1 MSFSLAKYFFQ
12 RAVAKITDDKDMM
25 RELSDER
32 KAEKRERNQELKDKQ
47 RARKEVQKEK
57 KKRNGEAV
65 AAEVK
70 PEDLECSLCFGD
82 PIQLNTKNFFSSDL
96 FNKYYNRVI
105 ADSQKA
111 DDLNYI
117 FVSLDEAKAKCQ
129 KSSTFAPTKCTGI
142 LIYTKTEEFH
152 ANVITGKKGYV
163 SKRERFTHPLEDPRT
178 ARRGLLS
185 KRKTRQV
192 TRYLVYDEDPKL
204 LSTVKPNTNAAR
216 FAAMNP
222 VFIPAPA
229 CAALAAAAAAAGPP
243 KPTMCFTTTIQLGP
257 TNFFKSDAFDK
268 WFKMVQ
274 TVAGGSKDVFTFDTL
289 ELAKAKCQTIRDCK
303 GIIVIKDG
311 GSSGKLIYIVYTG
324 DTKLVNTVTNGSTA
338 KQYASLNPQFIPAI
352 SCKALADAEERKTF
366 SVKRMFKRAFGVT
379 MNILH
384 IFLFIALGVFG
395 ASLATN
401 LNVYRGWPY
410 RLLYAIYG
418 FVFFFVVIPYVL
430 LWRWLYQKKRP
441 RFYALIPLIGSPI
454 ENNLLATLLSWFTFE
469 PDDEMEFL
477 DGCRA

>member
-1 MSFSLAKYFFQ
+1 MVNFAWYFLQ

-25 RELSDER
+25 RELSEER

-47 RARKEVQKEK
+47 RARKEVLKEK
-57 KKRNGEAV
+57 KKLNGEAV
-65 AAEVK
+65 AKPVK
-70 PEDLECSLCFGD
+70 PEDLEGSRCFGD
-82 PIQLNTKNFFSSDL
+82 PIQLNTKNFFSSDV
-96 FNKYYNRVI
+96 FNKYYNKII

-111 DDLNYI
+111 DDLDYI

-129 KSSTFAPTKCTGI
+129 KSSALFPTKCTGI
-142 LIYTKTEEFH
+142 LSYNKTEEFH

-163 SKRERFTHPLEDPRT
+163 SKKERFTHPLEDPRT
-178 ARRGLLS
+178 AKRGLLS
-185 KRKTRQV
+185 KRKTRVV

-222 VFIPAPA
+222 TFIPAPA
-229 CAALAAAAAAAGPP
+229 CAAVAAAAAAGPP
-243 KPTMCFTTTIQLGP
+243 KPTMCFTTTIQLSP
-257 TNFFKSDAFDK
+257 TNFFKSEAFDK
-268 WFKMVQ
+268 WFKMISA
-274 TVAGGSKDVFTFDTL
+274 VAGGPRDVFEFDTL

-303 GIIVIKDG
+303 GIIVGKDG
-311 GSSGKLIYIVYTG
+311 SGSGKPIYLVYTG
-324 DTKLVNTVTNGSTA
+324 DTILVNTVTNGSIA
-338 KQYASLNPQFIPAI
+338 KRIASQNPQFIPAV
-352 SCKALADAEERKTF
+352 SCKSLADAEERKTF

>member
-1 MSFSLAKYFFQ
+1 MVNFAWYFLQ

-32 KAEKRERNQELKDKQ
+32 KAEKRERNEELRQKQ
-47 RARKEVQKEK
+47 KERKEAQKAK
-57 KKRNGEAV
+57 KKQNGEAV
-65 AAEVK
+65 AAVVK
-70 PEDLECSLCFGD
+70 PEDLEGSRCFGD
-82 PIQLNTKNFFSSDL
+82 PIQLTPNNFFSTDV
-96 FNKYYNRVI
+96 FNKYYNKII
-105 ADSQKA
+105 ADSQKSENL
-111 DDLNYI
+111 DYI

-129 KSSTFAPTKCTGI
+129 KSSALFPTKCTGI
-142 LIYTKTEEFH
+142 LSYNKTEEYH

-163 SKRERFTHPLEDPRT
+163 SKKERFTHPLEDPHT
-178 ARRGLLS
+178 ARRGILS

-192 TRYLVYDEDPKL
+192 TRYLVYDDDPKL
-204 LSTVKPNTNAAR
+204 LSTVKPNTNAAK

-222 VFIPAPA
+222 QFIPAPA
-229 CAALAAAAAAAGPP
+229 CAAVAAATAAGPP
-243 KPTMCFTTTIQLGP
+243 KPTMCFTTSIQLSP
-257 TNFFKSDAFDK
+257 TNFFKNDAFEK
-268 WFKMVQ
+268 YFKMMQ
-274 TVAGGSKDVFTFDTL
+274 GITGGAKDVLLFETL
-289 ELAKAKCQTIRDCK
+289 DAAKAKCQTMADCK
-303 GIIVIKDG
+303 GIIIVKD
-311 GSSGKLIYIVYTG
+311 SSGKLAYLIYTG
-324 DTKLVNTVTNGSTA
+324 DTTLVNKVENGSTA
-338 KQYASLNPQFIPAI
+338 KAYAGQNPQFIPAI

-410 RLLYAIYG
+410 RLLYALYG

-454 ENNLLATLLSWFTFE
+454 ENTLLATLLSWFTFE

>member
-1 MSFSLAKYFFQ
+1 MSLIKYFFQ
-12 RAVAKITDDKDMM
+12 RLVARVTDDKDML
-25 RELSDER
+25 RELSEER
-32 KAEKRERNQELKDKQ
+32 KAEKRERNQELKEKQ
-47 RARKEVQKEK
+47 KERKETLKAK
-57 KKRNGEAV
+57 KKNNGEAE
-65 AAEVK
+65 AAVVK
-70 PEDLECSLCFGD
+70 PEDLEGSRCFGD
-82 PIQLNTKNFFSSDL
+82 PIQLNTKNFFSTDV
-96 FNKYYNRVI
+96 FNKYYNRII
-105 ADSQKA
+105 ADSQKSENL
-111 DDLNYI
+111 DYI

-129 KSSTFAPTKCTGI
+129 KSSALFPTKCTGI
-142 LIYTKTEEFH
+142 LSYNKTEEYH

-163 SKRERFTHPLEDPRT
+163 SKKERYTHPLEDPHT
-178 ARRGLLS
+178 ARRGILS

-204 LSTVKPNTNAAR
+204 LSTVKPNTNAAK

-222 VFIPAPA
+222 VFIPAPD
-229 CAALAAAAAAAGPP
+229 CAAAAAGPP
-243 KPTMCFTTTIQLGP
+243 KPTMCFTTTIQLSP
-257 TNFFKSDAFDK
+257 TNFFKSEAFDK
-268 WFKMVQ
+268 WFKMISA
-274 TVAGGSKDVFTFDTL
+274 VAGGPRDVFEFDTL
-289 ELAKAKCQTIRDCK
+289 ELAKAKCQMIADCK
-303 GIIVIKDG
+303 GIIIGKDG
-311 GSSGKLIYIVYTG
+311 SGSGKPVYLVYTG
-324 DTKLVNTVTNGSTA
+324 DTTLVNTVTNGSIA
-338 KQYASLNPQFIPAI
+338 KRIASQNPQFIPAV
-352 SCKALADAEERKTF
+352 SCKSLADAEERKTF

-454 ENNLLATLLSWFTFE
+454 ENNILATLLSWFTFE
-469 PDDEMEFL
+469 PDDEMAFL

>member
-32 KAEKRERNQELKDKQ
+32 KAQKRERNEELKAKQ
-47 RARKEVQKEK
+47 RARKEVQKAK
-57 KKRNGEAV
+57 KKSNGEAV
-65 AAEVK
+65 AKDVK
-70 PEDLECSLCFGD
+70 PEDLEGSRCFGD
-82 PIQLNTKNFFSSDL
+82 PIQLNTKNFFSSDV
-96 FNKYYNRVI
+96 FNKYYNRII

-129 KSSTFAPTKCTGI
+129 KSSALFPTKCTGI
-142 LIYTKTEEFH
+142 LSYNKTEEFH

-163 SKRERFTHPLEDPRT
+163 SQKERFTHPLEDPRT
-178 ARRGLLS
+178 AKRGLLS
-185 KRKTRQV
+185 KRKTRVV

-222 VFIPAPA
+222 TFIPAPA
-229 CAALAAAAAAAGPP
+229 CAALAAAAAAPPP
-243 KPTMCFTTTIQLGP
+243 KPTMCFTTTIQLSP
-257 TNFFKSDAFDK
+257 TNFFKSEAFDK
-268 WFKMVQ
+268 WLKMISG
-274 TVAGGSKDVFTFDTL
+274 VAGGARDVYSFDTL

-303 GIIVIKDG
+303 GIIVGKDG
-311 GSSGKLIYIVYTG
+311 GSGKPLYTIYTS
-324 DTKLVNTVTNGSTA
+324 DTTLVNTVTNGSMA
-338 KQYASLNPQFIPAI
+338 KLIASQNPQFIPAI

-366 SVKRMFKRAFGVT
+366 SVKRMFRRAFGVT

>member
-32 KAEKRERNQELKDKQ
+32 KAQKRERKEELKDKQ
-47 RARKEVQKEK
+47 RARKEVQKAK
-57 KKRNGEAV
+57 KKQNGEAV
-65 AAEVK
+65 AKAVK
-70 PEDLECSLCFGD
+70 PEDLEGSRCFGD
-82 PIQLNTKNFFSSDL
+82 PIQLNTKNFFSSDV
-96 FNKYYNRVI
+96 FNKYYNKII
-105 ADSQKA
+105 ADSQKG
-111 DDLNYI
+111 DNLDYI

-142 LIYTKTEEFH
+142 LSYNKTEEFH
-152 ANVITGKKGYV
+152 ANAITGRKGYV
-163 SKRERFTHPLEDPRT
+163 SQRERFTHPLEDPRT
-178 ARRGLLS
+178 PKRGLLQR
-185 KRKTRQV
+185 RKTRVV

-222 VFIPAPA
+222 TFIPAPA
-229 CAALAAAAAAAGPP
+229 CAAIAAAAAAGPP
-243 KPTMCFTTTIQLGP
+243 KPTMCFTTTIQLNP
-257 TNFFKSDAFDK
+257 TNFFKSEAFDK
-268 WFKMVQ
+268 WLKMIQ
-274 TVAGGSKDVFTFDTL
+274 SVAGGPRDVYSFDTL

-303 GIIVIKDG
+303 GIIVGKDG
-311 GSSGKLIYIVYTG
+311 GSGNPLYTIYTG
-324 DTKLVNTVTNGSTA
+324 DTTLVNTVTNGSMA
-338 KQYASLNPQFIPAI
+338 KLIASQNPQFIPAI

-366 SVKRMFKRAFGVT
+366 SVKRMFRRAFGVT